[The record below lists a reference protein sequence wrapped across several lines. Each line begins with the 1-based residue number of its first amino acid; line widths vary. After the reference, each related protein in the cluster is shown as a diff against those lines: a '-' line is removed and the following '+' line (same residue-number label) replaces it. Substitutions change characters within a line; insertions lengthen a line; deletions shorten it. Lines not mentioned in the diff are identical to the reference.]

1 MTSSLKSTLPKDS
14 SHPLGLI
21 AGRGELPKALAQAAF
36 EQGRPL
42 YIIGFEGQTDD
53 DLMRDTAHIWL
64 KMGEVGK
71 ALTYFKT
78 NGVQDIVMAGHMTRP
93 SLTQLKPD
101 WEGAKWLA
109 KLGTKALGDDN
120 LLKSIIQM
128 VEAEGLR
135 VVGADD
141 ILSSLLA
148 PEGILTRAHPDEQA
162 SLDMQRG
169 HEVLKHLSEADV
181 GQAVVIQQG
190 LVLGV
195 EAIEGT
201 DALIERCGELQ
212 RQGVKGV
219 LVKQSK
225 WQQERRV
232 DLPTVGPKTIENLI
246 KAGLRGLAIEAG
258 HTLVL
263 EKQKMIDMAD
273 AGGLFI
279 TCIQGA
285 RCQQDDRSST

>member
-1 MTSSLKSTLPKDS
+1 MTNLLKSVLPENS
-14 SHPLGLI
+14 PHPLGLV
-21 AGRGELPKALAQAAF
+21 AGRGDLPRALVRAAS
-36 EQGRPL
+36 EQKRPL
-42 YIIGFEGQTDD
+42 YIIGFDGQTDA
-53 DLMRDTAHIWL
+53 DLMQDIPHLWL
-64 KMGEVGK
+64 KLGEVGK
-71 ALTYFKT
+71 ALTYFKS
-78 NGVQDIVMAGHMTRP
+78 NGVLEVVMAGHMTRP

-109 KLGTKALGDDN
+109 KLGTKAFGDDN
-120 LLKSIIQM
+120 LLKSIVQM

-135 VVGADD
+135 VVGPDD

-148 PEGILTRAHPDEQA
+148 PEGVLTRCHPDAQA

-169 HEVLKHLSEADV
+169 QEVLQRLSEADV
-181 GQAVVIQQG
+181 GQAVVTQQG

-201 DALIERCGELQ
+201 DALIERCGKLQ
-212 RQGVKGV
+212 RQGSKGI

-232 DLPTVGPKTIENLI
+232 DLPTVGSKTIDNLI
-246 KAGLRGLAIEAG
+246 KADLRGLVIEAG
-258 HTLVL
+258 HTLML

-273 AGGLFI
+273 AAGLFI

-285 RCQQDDRSST
+285 RCQTNDRSST